1 MLMAIFVMI
10 IDYARLRVGLAL
22 LHILALTL
30 GDDCKIPGSQ
40 DWPCIALVLHSCI
53 ALQDILALTR
63 GVRWLCLTRAS
74 GFLPGLITAPR
85 AELIP
90 LPLHSHVANVASS
103 AN

>member
-63 GVRWLCLTRAS
+63 GGRWLCLTRAS
-74 GFLPGLITAPR
+74 GFLPGLITAP
-85 AELIP
+85 LIP
-90 LPLHSHVANVASS
+90 PPLHSHVHSKQCKLNTY
-103 AN
+103 